1 MAHAGLI
8 LDNPVSGE
16 RFEFRRTAADTN
28 GELLE
33 FDLTLAAD
41 GHVPG
46 AHVHPEQEER
56 FVVHSGTV
64 KFRLGARKIV
74 AGPGDVVVVPAG
86 KVHAFKNVGGEEAKV
101 RVQVTP
107 ALDMERLFEATVALA
122 EEGATNRKGM
132 PKPLH
137 LALFVRRFRREVRAP
152 FPPAPIVAAMLAPL
166 AWIATKRGTARATAR
181 RSPPSPPSSRSRPDR
196 LERRPWDALDLLE
209 IGVVPAVVRRAADEP
224 RRSVVGHDQAV
235 AAQRGEDDPRLPVET
250 AQRVGPLE
258 SQPQPHGR
266 QVRVAR
272 ARREVPRRRAERAAR
287 ARHGDPQ
294 GMLDD
299 ACARLVGSR
308 EARRDRQAGGVADV
322 QPFGRSAPCA
332 GRRPRPSRLPA
343 VAGALGGE
351 QLVELAGLLL
361 HDEHVAVRPALDP
374 RVERYRVGAGS
385 DSSAPP

>member
-1 MAHAGLI
+1 MAYAGLI

-64 KFRLGARKIV
+64 KFRLGAKKIV

-166 AWIATKRGTARATAR
+166 AWIGTKRG
-181 RSPPSPPSSRSRPDR
+181 P
-196 LERRPWDALDLLE
+196 
-209 IGVVPAVVRRAADEP
+209 RRAL
-224 RRSVVGHDQAV
+224 RRD
-235 AAQRGEDDPRLPVET
+235 
-250 AQRVGPLE
+250 
-258 SQPQPHGR
+258 GR
-266 QVRVAR
+266 R
-272 ARREVPRRRAERAAR
+272 RRRA
-287 ARHGDPQ
+287 
-294 GMLDD
+294 
-299 ACARLVGSR
+299 V
-308 EARRDRQAGGVADV
+308 
-322 QPFGRSAPCA
+322 
-332 GRRPRPSRLPA
+332 
-343 VAGALGGE
+343 
-351 QLVELAGLLL
+351 
-361 HDEHVAVRPALDP
+361 VAVTA
-374 RVERYRVGAGS
+374 
-385 DSSAPP
+385 